1 MNIKFYFD
9 LEETLINSF
18 HSPIFCN
25 QNKIERFIKDNEI
38 KEIGIFSAAICNIRD
53 KEHFILYIKEGIEK
67 RYGIKIIDSRVI
79 TMQQVVNMYMSNL
92 CISLDISEL
101 LSLYGKNGAFHQ
113 YCNLLYRSNHT
124 CILLDDAFDDITIH
138 NHKTNLITKI
148 VNITELK
155 N

>member
-1 MNIKFYFD
+1 MNIEFYFD

-38 KEIGIFSAAICNIRD
+38 KEIGIFSAAICNVSD

-67 RYGIKIIDSRVI
+67 RYNIKIIDNRVI
-79 TMQQVVNMYMSNL
+79 TMQQVVDMYMFNL
-92 CISLDISEL
+92 CISLDISEM
-101 LSLYGKNGAFHQ
+101 LSLYGKNGSFHQ
-113 YCNLLYRSNHT
+113 YCNMIYRSSRT

-155 N
+155 I